1 MGAIYKD
8 SQVTEIDYQ
17 YFQINT
23 DNTTV
28 GFKNTYFANN
38 IYKVK
43 FMENGAAAT
52 DEWKRL
58 DQAYNGIIRL
68 LPVLIDI
75 TTDEYYSFKQYKL
88 VNNVNHYIFY
98 NLKYNAETNV
108 ITYIEADLNT
118 QDGSTTLTTKE
129 IPLGGA
135 AVTYLGTNGIEIN
148 NATEANTKT
157 IELEYGK
164 SKEEDYEITVASY
177 LLNITS
183 GSSKY
188 YPYDE
193 NSNNFQEDS
202 HLKIY
207 TLNNENQKVLIEDN
221 PVIYKGT
228 NYGYIGVNINE
239 NPYDSINDTNITT
252 YTTKNETYGISGIF
266 EIDLYDFS
274 ISSFYCTNGQ
284 TQEKSNVPLIITRLG
299 KTTATIPEKMFP
311 YGKIEDILVDFT
323 RPLSEINQQSEN
335 QTAYIP
341 SLYYTTKDGELT
353 YTQYNSFYTATNTI
367 SWNNNSTFS
376 TNFMYSQENISY
388 IDNKG
393 NEAPVVTTQLEIGDN
408 IVDNFILD
416 FLNSSYIQ
424 LYRNPSDTA
433 SVSFSQEKVLSLRYF
448 RYNISTSL
456 SDIISTKTW
465 TIANTNNS
473 EHTALLVLITYKSG
487 QQYWIPLF
495 KSTEDQVSIILWG
508 VKRPV
513 IVKNEIPIN
522 YLPLF
527 GEGYRTPS
535 YQDLKDANTML
546 TGQQVREYLQ
556 NQLQNYKPSVEVAY
570 NLTNEGSDAAKPVAN
585 STLYNKFT
593 EVQDSLDR
601 KASSVELNNVIADL
615 QVDYQTQ
622 VNNKP
627 IIPTAASIQ
636 AEMTYD
642 SQPTENS
649 ENLIKSKD
657 LYNIQQNLI
666 GQINGKT
673 KGYVFNTNTELQ
685 AWLTDENK
693 AKLKIGDVLYI
704 KETGYPDYWWDG
716 TNTQYLETQKVD
728 LTDYYTKNEISTN
741 YATKESLNN
750 YQTISDRDVDINIK
764 RATITTD
771 NRTTLHITK
780 NSCVEMS
787 LQTESLGLMS
797 DLADSSNAKLSLTI
811 LKTYDENNLNS
822 DIYIFTFNQ
831 GYMMHSSYLNFLP
844 EGAPEGIYYGS
855 DIFLYA
861 SSYGANNYQQYFIQ
875 AWIQQTTT
883 SPKIYLKRTDFSTQ
897 QFETVT
903 ALPATPNANTIYF
916 VTEA

>member
-23 DNTTV
+23 DNTTT

-38 IYKVK
+38 IYKVR

-68 LPVLIDI
+68 LPVLIDT

-88 VNNVNHYIFY
+88 VDNINHYIFY

-118 QDGSTTLTTKE
+118 QDGSTVLTTKE
-129 IPLGGA
+129 IPLGNTAITYIGA
-135 AVTYLGTNGIEIN
+135 NGIEIN
-148 NATEANTKT
+148 DAAEVNTKT

-177 LLNITS
+177 LLDITS
-183 GSSKY
+183 SSSEY
-188 YPYDE
+188 YPYDG
-193 NSNNFQEDS
+193 NGNIFQENS

-207 TLNNENQKVLIEDN
+207 TLNTENQKVLIEDN
-221 PVIYKGT
+221 PVIHKGT

-252 YTTKNETYGISGIF
+252 YTTKNETYGISGILV
-266 EIDLYDFS
+266 IDLYDFS

-311 YGKIEDILVDFT
+311 YGKTEDILVDCT
-323 RPLSEINQQSEN
+323 RPPSEINQYPEN
-335 QTAYIP
+335 QADYIP
-341 SLYYTTKDGELT
+341 CLYYTTKDGELT

-367 SWNNNSTFS
+367 PWYNNNTFS
-376 TNFMYSQENISY
+376 TNFMYNQENISY
-388 IDNKG
+388 IDYKSDK
-393 NEAPVVTTQLEIGDN
+393 EEVATTQLEIGDN

-424 LYRNPSDTA
+424 LYRNPNDTA
-433 SVSFSQEKVLSLRYF
+433 SISFSQEKVLSLRYF

-465 TIANTNNS
+465 TAADTNNS
-473 EHTALLVLITYKSG
+473 NNTALLVLITYKSG

-495 KSTEDQVSIILWG
+495 KSAEDRVNIILWG
-508 VKRPV
+508 VKRPA
-513 IVKNEIPIN
+513 IIENKIPIN
-522 YLPLF
+522 YLPLY
-527 GEGYRTPS
+527 GDGSRTPS
-535 YQDLKDANTML
+535 YQDLKDDNTILL
-546 TGQQVREYLQ
+546 TGGQISEYLQ
-556 NQLQNYKPSVEVAY
+556 NQFRGFKPTVEIAY
-570 NLTNEGSDAAKPVAN
+570 NLTNEGVDSTKPVAN
-585 STLYNKFT
+585 STLYDRFM
-593 EVQDSLDR
+593 EVQSSLDQ
-601 KASSVELNNVIADL
+601 KTSFTDLNQVITNL
-615 QVDYQTQ
+615 QIDYQTQ

-627 IIPTAASIQ
+627 TIPTAASIQ
-636 AEMTYD
+636 AEMAYD

-657 LYNIQQNLI
+657 LYKVQQNLVN
-666 GQINGKT
+666 QINGKI
-673 KGYVFNTNTELQ
+673 KGYVFDTNTELQ

-704 KETGYPDYWWDG
+704 KQTGYPDYWWDG

-750 YQTISDRDVDINIK
+750 YQAVSDRDVNINIK
-764 RATITTD
+764 KATITTA
-771 NRTTLHITK
+771 NYTTLYNTK

-787 LQTESLGLMS
+787 LQTERLGSMS
-797 DLADSSNAKLSLTI
+797 DLADSSSNKLSLTI
-811 LKTYDENNLNS
+811 LKTYDESNLNS
-822 DIYIFTFNQ
+822 EIYIFTFNQ
-831 GYMMHSSYLNFLP
+831 GYRMHSSYLNFLP

-855 DIFLYA
+855 DIIMTI
-861 SSYGANNYQQYFIQ
+861 SPYGANNYQQFFIQ
-875 AWIQQTTT
+875 AWIQYITTPA
-883 SPKIYLKRTDFSTQ
+883 PKIYLKRTDLST
-897 QFETVT
+897 
-903 ALPATPNANTIYF
+903 
-916 VTEA
+916 